1 MNEPVPQTSTRRTI
15 WPNVIWGIPLVA
27 LLIVGYVGVRALLNR
42 GEVITVTF
50 SKAAGAKA
58 GMTKVLY
65 QGIEAGQLIDIVP
78 NPDGRRLD
86 FRLRL
91 VPAAKNGL
99 NSNARFWLI
108 GANPNFSDLSSLK
121 AVVSGIAIG
130 YAPGEGGEPE
140 THFEGLG

>member
-50 SKAAGAKA
+50 NKAAGAKA

-65 QGIEAGQLIDIVP
+65 QGI
-78 NPDGRRLD
+78 
-86 FRLRL
+86 
-91 VPAAKNGL
+91 
-99 NSNARFWLI
+99 
-108 GANPNFSDLSSLK
+108 
-121 AVVSGIAIG
+121 
-130 YAPGEGGEPE
+130 
-140 THFEGLG
+140 